1 MADLGF
7 AEMQQM
13 QRELQEQYKARWV
26 QLAPENGKDSLLW
39 LMVELGEA
47 ADIIKKEGAQNIM
60 ERPET
65 RSHFVEELT
74 DVMMYFNDA
83 LLAFHISPEELRKAY
98 VEKHERNMSR
108 WARK

>member
-1 MADLGF
+1 
-7 AEMQQM
+7 
-13 QRELQEQYKARWV
+13 
-26 QLAPENGKDSLLW
+26 
-39 LMVELGEA
+39 
-47 ADIIKKEGAQNIM
+47 M

-83 LLAFHISPEELRKAY
+83 LLAFHISPEELREAY

>member
-13 QRELQEQYKARWV
+13 QRELQEQYKKRW
-26 QLAPENGKDSLLW
+26 QPLTPENGKNSLLW
-39 LMVELGEA
+39 LMIELGEA
-47 ADIIKKEGAQNIM
+47 ADIIKKEGAQSIM
-60 ERPET
+60 DRPET
-65 RSHFVEELT
+65 RAHFVEELT

-83 LLAFHISPEELRKAY
+83 LLAFDISPEELEKAY
-98 VEKHERNMSR
+98 REKHERNMSR

>member
-1 MADLGF
+1 MLF
-7 AEMQQM
+7 
-13 QRELQEQYKARWV
+13 RS
-26 QLAPENGKDSLLW
+26 GKDSLLW

-47 ADIIKKEGAQNIM
+47 ADIIKKEGAQNIID
-60 ERPET
+60 RPET

-83 LLAFHISPEELRKAY
+83 LLAFHISPEELREAY